1 MGGPARDPVV
11 DKLDEVWTSLA
22 DACEDLSPEE
32 WDLPTDCPGW
42 TVRDQLSHVIGIELE
57 LLGEPPPPGDGVDRP
72 HVKND
77 FAARNETWVEA
88 RRARPGSQVLQEFRQ
103 VTARRL
109 DVLASMPET
118 AFDEIGW
125 SPVGQVPYRVF
136 MEVRVFDSWVHEQ
149 DVRWAVGRP
158 GGLGGAGE
166 AVTLDR
172 MIGAMGY
179 VVGRKVAPPDGTVVV
194 WRIGGRVGREL
205 VVVMEGGR
213 GTTPSSTPA
222 GPTVVL
228 TLDPDTFWRL
238 SCGRTTAGEV
248 LATGDVAVTGDAT
261 LGRRVLEAMVVTP

>member
-1 MGGPARDPVV
+1 MGGPAREPVV

-22 DACEDLSPEE
+22 HGCEDLSPEE

-42 TVRDQLSHVIGIELE
+42 TVRDQLSHVIGIERE
-57 LLGEPPPPGDGVDRP
+57 LLGEAPPPDDGADRP

-88 RRARPGSQVLQEFRQ
+88 RRGRSGPEVLQEFRQ

-109 DVLASMPET
+109 DVLASMPR
-118 AFDEIGW
+118 AKFDEIGW

-149 DVRWAVGRP
+149 DVRRAVGRP

-194 WRIGGRVGREL
+194 WRICGRVERE
-205 VVVMEGGR
+205 VGVVMEGGR
-213 GTTPSSTPA
+213 GTTLSSSPADPS
-222 GPTVVL
+222 VVL

-238 SCGRTTAGEV
+238 SCGRTTAEEV
-248 LATGDVAVTGDAT
+248 LARGDVTVTGDTT
-261 LGRRVLEAMVVTP
+261 LGRRVLVAMVVTP